1 MKHYIFIVEEQ
12 EENNITQ
19 VNSLSIGYYTGVY
32 AIPQSH
38 TLILLSLMLVSQIML
53 SKAKLLNKCYVSGT
67 DEYTKYL
74 VTQTSKYNK
83 LIGTNISM
91 YRSFTSV
98 SVAKWAL
105 DEQSITTVGTMR
117 RTRKGIPKELK
128 MLDGREK
135 KSTMYVY

>member
-1 MKHYIFIVEEQ
+1 M
-12 EENNITQ
+12 
-19 VNSLSIGYYTGVY
+19 NSLSIGYYTGVY
-32 AIPQSH
+32 AITQSH

-53 SKAKLLNKCYVSGT
+53 SKVKFLNKCYVSCT

-105 DEQSITTVGTMR
+105 DEQSITIVGTMR
-117 RTRKGIPKELK
+117 HTRKGIPKELK
-128 MLDGREK
+128 MLDRREK

>member
-1 MKHYIFIVEEQ
+1 M
-12 EENNITQ
+12 
-19 VNSLSIGYYTGVY
+19 NSLSIGYYTGVY
-32 AIPQSH
+32 AITQSH

-53 SKAKLLNKCYVSGT
+53 SKVKFLNKCYVSCT

-117 RTRKGIPKELK
+117 RTRKRIPKELK
-128 MLDGREK
+128 MLDGR
-135 KSTMYVY
+135 

>member
-1 MKHYIFIVEEQ
+1 M
-12 EENNITQ
+12 
-19 VNSLSIGYYTGVY
+19 NSLSIGYYTGVY

-53 SKAKLLNKCYVSGT
+53 SKVKFLNKCYVSCT

-105 DEQSITTVGTMR
+105 DEQSITIVGTMR
-117 RTRKGIPKELK
+117 HTRKGIPKELK
-128 MLDGREK
+128 MLDRREK
-135 KSTMYVY
+135 K

>member
-1 MKHYIFIVEEQ
+1 M
-12 EENNITQ
+12 
-19 VNSLSIGYYTGVY
+19 NSLSIGYYTGVY

-53 SKAKLLNKCYVSGT
+53 SKVKFLNKCYVSCT

-105 DEQSITTVGTMR
+105 DEQSITIVGTMR
-117 RTRKGIPKELK
+117 HTRKGIPKELK
-128 MLDGREK
+128 MLDRREK
-135 KSTMYVY
+135 KWTMYVY